1 MTTVPST
8 VRHVIF
14 DYGGTLADLIF
25 PLTVFRRFSPTT
37 TMGSGEIKPP
47 HFLQRQAR
55 KLAYP
60 VAARMFRPFSGLHE
74 VLGELQRR
82 GYRLH
87 VLSNNSSIL
96 PLQLELI
103 DTTDYFDTTS
113 WSEEM
118 GVEKPDA
125 RIFELALE
133 RIGAAP
139 DEVVYVGDS
148 YEADVAG
155 ARGAGIV
162 PIHADHRGRRP
173 EGSELR
179 VESLFGLLDLLPP
192 VQ

>member
-1 MTTVPST
+1 
-8 VRHVIF
+8 
-14 DYGGTLADLIF
+14 
-25 PLTVFRRFSPTT
+25 
-37 TMGSGEIKPP
+37 MGSGEIKAP
-47 HFLQRQAR
+47 HFLQRHAR

-60 VAARMFRPFSGLHE
+60 VAARMFRPFDGLHE

-103 DTTDYFDTTS
+103 DTTDYFDTIS

-118 GVEKPDA
+118 GVEKPDV
-125 RIFELALE
+125 RIFQLTLE

-139 DEVVYVGDS
+139 EEVVYVGDS

-155 ARGAGIV
+155 ATGAGII
-162 PIHADHRGRRP
+162 PIHADHRRRRP
-173 EGSELR
+173 DGPALR